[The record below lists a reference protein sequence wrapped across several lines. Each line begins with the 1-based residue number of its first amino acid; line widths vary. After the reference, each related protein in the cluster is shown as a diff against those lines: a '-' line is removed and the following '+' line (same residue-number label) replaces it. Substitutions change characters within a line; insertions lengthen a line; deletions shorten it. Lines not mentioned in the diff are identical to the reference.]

1 MDSKIQQILLKKQ
14 LLWITLLLLSWQNLI
29 NHRFIEF
36 KKIIIYN
43 NIVKLKLFAKVFL
56 NFYLI
61 MQSIT
66 FETKIII
73 LMILGNGNTTST
85 FTATT
90 AVTSVA
96 TTTTP

>member
-1 MDSKIQQILLKKQ
+1 MF
-14 LLWITLLLLSWQNLI
+14 I
-29 NHRFIEF
+29 NHRFYEF
-36 KKIIIYN
+36 KKRIIHN
-43 NIVKLKLFAKVFL
+43 NIVKIKLFVKVFL

-85 FTATT
+85 FAATT

>member
-1 MDSKIQQILLKKQ
+1 
-14 LLWITLLLLSWQNLI
+14 
-29 NHRFIEF
+29 
-36 KKIIIYN
+36 
-43 NIVKLKLFAKVFL
+43 
-56 NFYLI
+56 

-73 LMILGNGNTTST
+73 LMILSNRNITST

>member
-1 MDSKIQQILLKKQ
+1 MF
-14 LLWITLLLLSWQNLI
+14 I
-29 NHRFIEF
+29 NHRFYEF
-36 KKIIIYN
+36 KKRIIYN
-43 NIVKLKLFAKVFL
+43 NIVKIKLFVKVFL